1 MRFSLPIFIFFFK
14 RSFVLCFKFNSF
26 RVTLRFSFSNFLVAR
41 RVLSLISLASATWDS
56 DHTSMVSW
64 NFASEGKALLFSDDI
79 DWSDAFSRNRKALIQ
94 CENGL
99 VPGRESVESLEY
111 MELGFPEMLRKTIQ
125 SSQGLEMLCGGE
137 VGNGSFHRAAS
148 PACLISPNSSLVED
162 ESGSNSK
169 VSSSFMEFNS
179 QDSPLIALKLGRFGD
194 CRNSQNSEHPKDKTV
209 SSPSLVVKR
218 ARIRGSYSQTPFCQV
233 HGCNMDLSTSKD
245 YHKKHKVCDVHSKTS
260 KVILNGIEQRFC
272 QQCSRFHLLAEFDD
286 GKRSCR
292 RRLVG
297 HNERRRKPQLDGL
310 SDKPHKF
317 SHAYQGTRYP
327 GTSLQKRTPFVF
339 SDILPGVILSPEK
352 FEQANPFGHIKFE
365 EEPIYS
371 PQLTIPVKNAQMFSN
386 SLIHPHSSGVPSSET
401 EDYCFHTAATIHKTS
416 GASNSAC
423 ALSLLSAHSH
433 NFSSHSAG
441 IPNESPMTIQGS
453 HQTISQLS
461 EKPLRLRS
469 MERHGSN
476 GFYSCGM
483 NPIGVDQFEPT
494 VFTETSQTADFEV
507 PADRSFQNSNCL
519 DTKYSLSL
527 EHESTV
533 DLLQLSSHL
542 QRVEHQRNFMPVKQE
557 NEDFCCFP
565 TA

>member
-1 MRFSLPIFIFFFK
+1 ME
-14 RSFVLCFKFNSF
+14 
-26 RVTLRFSFSNFLVAR
+26 
-41 RVLSLISLASATWDS
+41 
-56 DHTSMVSW
+56 SW
-64 NFASEGKALLFSDDI
+64 NFAAEGKALLFSDDI

-125 SSQGLEMLCGGE
+125 NSQGLEMLCGGGGE
-137 VGNGSFHRAAS
+137 VGNGSIHRAAS

-169 VSSSFMEFNS
+169 VSSSFMESNS

-194 CRNSQNSEHPKDKTV
+194 CRNSQNNEHSKDKTV

-218 ARIRGSYSQTPFCQV
+218 ARVRGSYSQTPFCQV

-260 KVILNGIEQRFC
+260 KVIVNGIEQRFC

-292 RRLVG
+292 RRLAG

-317 SHAYQGTRYP
+317 SNAYQAGTRYL
-327 GTSLQKRTPFVF
+327 GASLQKRTPFVF

-352 FEQANPFGHIKFE
+352 YEQANQFGHIKFE

-371 PQLTIPVKNAQMFSN
+371 PQLTAPVKSTQMFSK
-386 SLIHPHSSGVPSSET
+386 SLIHPHSSGVPSLEND
-401 EDYCFHTAATIHKTS
+401 DYSFHTAATIHKPY

-423 ALSLLSAHSH
+423 ALSLLSVQSH

-441 IPNESPMTIQGS
+441 IPNESPMIIPGA
-453 HQTISQLS
+453 HQTAGQLS

-469 MERHGSN
+469 MERHGQN
-476 GFYSCGM
+476 GFYSCGTNSM
-483 NPIGVDQFEPT
+483 GVDQFESA
-494 VFTETSQTADFEV
+494 VFTESNHAADFEA
-507 PADRSFQNSNCL
+507 ADRSSRNSDCF
-519 DTKYSLSL
+519 DTKYSLSP

-542 QRVEHQRNFMPVKQE
+542 QRVEHQRNFIPVKQE
-557 NEDFCCFP
+557 NEDFCCFQ